1 MDVRIHRCLILS
13 IMKKGRMN
21 VKGIIQKCKHVVMP
35 PPWVPEE
42 TGLCGIEGAMRE
54 GAFFGPGSQKK
65 VRGWRNGKD
74 AFRKE
79 AEE

>member
-1 MDVRIHRCLILS
+1 MAVRIHRYLIHS
-13 IMKKGRMN
+13 ILKKGRMN

-35 PPWVPEE
+35 PPGVPEE
-42 TGLCGIEGAMRE
+42 TGGWGIEGTMRE

-74 AFRKE
+74 AFREE